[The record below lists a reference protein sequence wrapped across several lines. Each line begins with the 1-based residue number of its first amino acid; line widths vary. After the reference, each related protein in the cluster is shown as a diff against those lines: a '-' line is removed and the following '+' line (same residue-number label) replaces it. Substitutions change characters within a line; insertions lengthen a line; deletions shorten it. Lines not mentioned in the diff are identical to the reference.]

1 MNDYHREIPI
11 IFFISTTMSSLLI
24 LSKGSFGG
32 MWPYT
37 WHVAIYLVCLKDD
50 SYTHNHF
57 FMLNVWCLEDLR
69 LLKTKSSQGNSLL
82 WTATL
87 PSLFLA
93 PKMQKQPYS
102 YFLSSPPNKSS
113 FQSWL
118 KISSSRTLSL
128 TKLHT
133 PPFMSLTLVCNLYKL
148 QPAYTS
154 IHVLSST
161 SS

>member
-1 MNDYHREIPI
+1 MIIVPFEEKYISAVAEIEKECFSVPWSEKSLREELENEQA
-11 IFFISTTMSSLLI
+11 FF
-24 LSKGSFGG
+24 
-32 MWPYT
+32 
-37 WHVAIYLVCLKDD
+37 LVCLKDD

-113 FQSWL
+113 FQS
-118 KISSSRTLSL
+118 
-128 TKLHT
+128 
-133 PPFMSLTLVCNLYKL
+133 
-148 QPAYTS
+148 
-154 IHVLSST
+154 
-161 SS
+161 